1 MTSTTNIMVSSNL
14 ELGGDAVLPDF
25 KINDDQSSI
34 AKEDIDN
41 ENEDVNK
48 DDRYWYS
55 ITILFL
61 AVIGLGINITAIIV
75 MRKKK
80 GIFHQ
85 LLKVKNIKKIEE
97 KINNNKTHKA
107 IQSL

>member
-1 MTSTTNIMVSSNL
+1 MTSTTANVAVSSNL
-14 ELGGDAVLPDF
+14 ELGGDPVLPDF
-25 KINDDQSSI
+25 KINDDQSNI
-34 AKEDIDN
+34 AKEDIDI
-41 ENEDVNK
+41 EHEDN

-80 GIFHQ
+80 GIFHK
-85 LLKVKNIKKIEE
+85 LLKVRNMKKIED
-97 KINNNKTHKA
+97 KINNT
-107 IQSL
+107 

>member
-1 MTSTTNIMVSSNL
+1 MTSTTTNRVANSNS
-14 ELGGDAVLPDF
+14 ESEGDAVLPDF
-25 KINDDQSSI
+25 KIYDDQSNI
-34 AKEDIDN
+34 AKEDIDI
-41 ENEDVNK
+41 EHEDN

-80 GIFHQ
+80 GIFHK
-85 LLKVKNIKKIEE
+85 LLKVRNMKKIED
-97 KINNNKTHKA
+97 KINN
-107 IQSL
+107 I

>member
-1 MTSTTNIMVSSNL
+1 MTSTTTNIAVSSNI

-34 AKEDIDN
+34 AKEDVDN
-41 ENEDVNK
+41 EHEDVNK

-85 LLKVKNIKKIEE
+85 LLKVKNIKEIEG
-97 KINNNKTHKA
+97 KRNNT
-107 IQSL
+107 

>member
-1 MTSTTNIMVSSNL
+1 MRARNVMHLLIHS
-14 ELGGDAVLPDF
+14 VLPDF

-41 ENEDVNK
+41 EHEDVNK

-61 AVIGLGINITAIIV
+61 AVIGKRYV
-75 MRKKK
+75 
-80 GIFHQ
+80 
-85 LLKVKNIKKIEE
+85 
-97 KINNNKTHKA
+97 
-107 IQSL
+107 S